1 MGCGISFWTKHL
13 TSCRRLSVN
22 GNSMEVL
29 FVSTQIHLDYDDEEL
44 QSFSFKRI
52 VKSKLLIS
60 QALV

>member
-1 MGCGISFWTKHL
+1 
-13 TSCRRLSVN
+13 
-22 GNSMEVL
+22 MEVL

-60 QALV
+60 RALV